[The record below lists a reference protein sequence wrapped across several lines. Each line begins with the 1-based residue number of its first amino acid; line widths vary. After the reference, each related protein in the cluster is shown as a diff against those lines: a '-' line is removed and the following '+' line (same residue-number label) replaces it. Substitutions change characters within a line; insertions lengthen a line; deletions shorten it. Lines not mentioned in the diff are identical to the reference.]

1 MVKHCF
7 FPICN
12 PNYDGSKIGKKAP
25 IFRLPKNEE
34 ECARWI
40 KAIPLK
46 KTINSKNSF
55 ICERHWPTGY
65 AKISKKGKERPRDP
79 PLFGQTTPDVVPPSQ
94 RPTLPPK
101 PRPTSRTSLVLRST
115 QPCEMAS
122 FPLRDVVKFEDI
134 QTCVSSETDQFCCQL
149 TSYKSDRK
157 VIIQTTT
164 SNGVPTF
171 MVQINEDLMFLPF
184 HMGVKVSFAKFRLV
198 NLSWNFLVYF

>member
-1 MVKHCF
+1 MYCIPATGRIPSIVTKIKENLDDEQKNSQEEKQKKKPKKKSKKYLQKMVKHCF

-79 PLFGQTTPDVVPPSQ
+79 PTVWPNH
-94 RPTLPPK
+94 
-101 PRPTSRTSLVLRST
+101 PRR
-115 QPCEMAS
+115 CAS
-122 FPLRDVVKFEDI
+122 
-134 QTCVSSETDQFCCQL
+134 
-149 TSYKSDRK
+149 
-157 VIIQTTT
+157 
-164 SNGVPTF
+164 
-171 MVQINEDLMFLPF
+171 
-184 HMGVKVSFAKFRLV
+184 
-198 NLSWNFLVYF
+198 